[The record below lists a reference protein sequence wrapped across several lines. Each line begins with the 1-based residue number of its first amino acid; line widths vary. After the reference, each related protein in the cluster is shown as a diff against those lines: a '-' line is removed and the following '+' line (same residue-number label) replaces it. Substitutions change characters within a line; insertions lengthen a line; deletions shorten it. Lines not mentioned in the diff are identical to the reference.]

1 MTDARQIEWRGRIRL
16 VDEVAEVLRERI
28 YAGAYEPGAALRQE
42 QLAADLRISRTPL
55 REALRVLEREGLL
68 TSEPGRGVR
77 VVSVSPETLFD
88 AYVVRE
94 VLDGLAARLAAER
107 AGAEDVAQLRTLL
120 ARQREA
126 LDGPHGF
133 DAGSYTQANIA
144 FHAAI
149 VDLAGNDFIAGQLPL
164 LPLTAQVFAPKKLVE
179 EDRARGAVAEHELIL
194 AAIESGDG
202 AGAEEHARQHIRV
215 TIERL
220 ERSRD
225 QRAEAEAPRA

>member
-1 MTDARQIEWRGRIRL
+1 MTDTGQIEWRGRIRL

-42 QLAADLRISRTPL
+42 QLAADLQISRTPL

-77 VVSVSPETLFD
+77 VVSVNPSTLLD
-88 AYVVRE
+88 AYAVRE

-107 AGAEDVAQLRTLL
+107 AIDEDIAQLRVLL
-120 ARQREA
+120 AQQRVA
-126 LDGPHGF
+126 LDGPRGF
-133 DAGSYTQANIA
+133 DPGSYTQANIA
-144 FHAAI
+144 FHSAI
-149 VDLAGNDFIAGQLPL
+149 VDIAANDFVTGQLPL

-179 EDRARGAVAEHELIL
+179 EDRARGAVAEHELIV

-202 AGAEEHARQHIRV
+202 AHAEDRARQHIRV

-220 ERSRD
+220 QGADDHHTEGESPRS
-225 QRAEAEAPRA
+225 